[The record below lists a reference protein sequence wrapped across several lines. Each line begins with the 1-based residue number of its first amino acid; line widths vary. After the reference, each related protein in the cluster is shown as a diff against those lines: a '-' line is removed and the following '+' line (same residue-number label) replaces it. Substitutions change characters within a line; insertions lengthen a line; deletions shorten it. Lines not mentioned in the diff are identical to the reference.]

1 MESLIRI
8 QSDYRCAYLWKLNLL
23 GEHLHLDL
31 LKVLKGCLL
40 WKHSVFADVIVVGK
54 MKLELTVMVA
64 MWVIT
69 VLMETARL

>member
-1 MESLIRI
+1 
-8 QSDYRCAYLWKLNLL
+8 LNLL
-23 GEHLHLDL
+23 GEHLHLNL

-40 WKHSVFADVIVVGK
+40 WKHSVFADVVVVVGK
-54 MKLELTVMVA
+54 MELELTVAVA